1 MKPLLLL
8 CVTILITGCSS
19 SFQGIKVRAQAP
31 SIDEAYRKLSLAA
44 SADGYQIESVDPSKY
59 TLETQWRDVT
69 EKEKADAERGIPSGS
84 MQSRIII
91 RLDRRGMLY
100 DVLLTPS
107 LRYKN
112 PDGSW
117 NEVMAGVRHPLR
129 EKWEKAVGKL
139 VQKEVKEED

>member
-8 CVTILITGCSS
+8 CLAALIGSCSS

-44 SADGYQIESVDPSKY
+44 STDGYLVESVDPSKF

-69 EKEKADAERGIPSGS
+69 AKEKAEADRTVPSGG
-84 MQSRIII
+84 MQSRITL

-100 DVLLTPS
+100 DVQLTPF

-112 PDGSW
+112 ADGSW
-117 NEVMAGVRHPLR
+117 KEVTAGVRHPLW
-129 EKWEKAVGKL
+129 EKWEKVIGQL
-139 VQKEVKEED
+139 VQKEVREEE